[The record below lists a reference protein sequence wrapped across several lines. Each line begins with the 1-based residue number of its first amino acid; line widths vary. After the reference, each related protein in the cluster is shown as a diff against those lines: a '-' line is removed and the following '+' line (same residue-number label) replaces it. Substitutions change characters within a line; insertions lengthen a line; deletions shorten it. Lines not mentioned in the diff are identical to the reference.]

1 MRYTGRWFAQIR
13 MATLS
18 LFRRDSETARLGEEL
33 QFHLEQQVRENI
45 AAGATPEEAHKAA
58 LRSFGNPT
66 LLREQAR
73 ATWSWHWLEVS
84 ARDLRYGTRRL
95 LRSPGFACIAILVMA
110 LGIGA
115 ATSLFTMVRSVLL
128 KPLPFRDPDR
138 LVTVYEHFRGN
149 TSGDGLNLVSPAD
162 FRDWRAQT
170 HGFEDMGAWRPT
182 DFNLS
187 GEHSELP
194 EVIEGAGF
202 SFSLLTVLGVEP
214 VIGRN
219 FTAQEDEPDA
229 NHVALLT
236 WSLYQRRFGGNPSIL
251 GRQIH
256 LNSDPWTIIGVLPS
270 CCVYPDAR
278 SQIIVPWGQ
287 TYTPE
292 QFSHHDM
299 HQTHVVARMRP
310 GASAVAAV
318 KEIGA
323 LQYQL
328 HLQHASEPVA
338 EEVRWRPMIDDV
350 VQDVKKPLLVLLSAV
365 GCMLLIAC
373 LNVSNLLVARS
384 AARRKE
390 VAVRGAL
397 GGSRLALIREQM
409 TESLLICMAGGTLG
423 LLLSIAVTHWFAT
436 HWSDLPRAETVHID
450 GTVFLFSA
458 SMIVFCALFAG
469 LLPAI
474 SSTGAGV
481 LAALQESSRSIGGS
495 VARATLRRTLLVAEI
510 ALTVILLVT
519 AGLLF
524 KSFLHLRTTDLG
536 CATDHTLTMKYT
548 LPRKQYDTPAK
559 ISAFHESL
567 LERVRRVPGI
577 RAAALVSTPPGEGR
591 ENDAIFTI
599 PGHPIAAG
607 SLVQNDAMYYSID
620 PAYFS
625 AMQIPLIHGR
635 VFSEQE
641 RLDRYHYIVVNKK
654 FADQYFPGDTVI
666 GRHISMI
673 WANPL
678 PESFE
683 IIGVV
688 GDTLYEVA
696 RPVMA
701 TVYFPIFAGLPM
713 TTDSATLVVRTF
725 TDPLNF
731 AVPVQQQFAAID
743 PSLPV
748 SAVLTM
754 QQILGRSTAS
764 ANLSA
769 TLLLA
774 FAILS
779 LLLAAIGLYGVL
791 SYLVTQ
797 RITEIG
803 IRIALGA
810 QRREV
815 LRLVL
820 FDGLK
825 PVFIGLLLGISGG
838 LAAGAIIRSQLFG
851 TSPYDPLVF
860 VSMVFS
866 LLLTA
871 VIACAVPAIRASR
884 IDPMQALRAE

>member
-1 MRYTGRWFAQIR
+1 MKYTGRFFSKIH
-13 MATLS
+13 MAMLS
-18 LFRRDSETARLGEEL
+18 LFRRQSETTQLNEEI
-33 QFHLEQQVRENI
+33 QFHLDQQMKENMT
-45 AAGATPEEAHKAA
+45 AGATPEEARKAA
-58 LRSFGNPT
+58 LRAFGNPT

-73 ATWSWHWLEVS
+73 ATWSWQWLEVG
-84 ARDLRYGTRRL
+84 ARDLRYGARRL
-95 LRSPGFACIAILVMA
+95 VRSPGFACIAILVMA

-128 KPLPFRDPDR
+128 KPLPFRDPDK
-138 LVTVYEHFRGN
+138 LVNVYEHFREN
-149 TSGDGLNLVSPAD
+149 TNASGFNVVSPAD

-194 EVIEGAGF
+194 EAVEGAGF
-202 SFSLLTVLGVEP
+202 SSSLLPVLGVQP
-214 VIGRN
+214 VLGRN

-229 NHVALLT
+229 SHVVILT
-236 WSLYQRRFGGNPSIL
+236 WSLFQRRFGGNPSIL
-251 GRQIH
+251 GTQIH
-256 LNSDPWTIIGVLPS
+256 VNSEPWTIIGVLPGWF
-270 CCVYPDAR
+270 VYPDAR
-278 SQIIVPWGQ
+278 SQLIVPWGQ

-299 HQTHVVARMRP
+299 HQSYVVARLRP
-310 GASAVAAV
+310 GVSAAAAAN
-318 KEIGA
+318 EIGA
-323 LQYQL
+323 LQYRL

-338 EEVRWRPMIDDV
+338 EEIRWRPMIDDV
-350 VQDVKKPLLVLLSAV
+350 VQEVRKPLLVLLSAV

-409 TESLLICMAGGTLG
+409 TESLLICIAGGTLG
-423 LLLSIAVTHWFAT
+423 LLLSIVVTRWFAT

-458 SMIVFCALFAG
+458 GIIVFCALFAG

-474 SSTGAGV
+474 SSTGTGV

-495 VARATLRRTLLVAEI
+495 VARATLRKTLLVAEI
-510 ALTVILLVT
+510 ALTVILLVS

-536 CATDHTLTMKYT
+536 CATDHALTMKYT

-559 ISAFHESL
+559 ILAFHENL
-567 LERVRRVPGI
+567 LERVRRVPGV
-577 RAAALVSTPPGEGR
+577 RAAALVSTPPGGGR

-599 PGHPIAAG
+599 PGHPAAAG
-607 SLVQNDAMYYSID
+607 NLLQNDAMYYSID
-620 PAYFS
+620 PSYFS
-625 AMQIPLIHGR
+625 TMQIPLIRGR
-635 VFSEQE
+635 FFTEQE
-641 RLDRYHYIVVNKK
+641 RLDRYHYIVVSKK
-654 FADQYFPGDTVI
+654 FADQYFPGDSAI

-688 GDTLYEVA
+688 GNTLFDVT

-701 TVYFPIFAGLPM
+701 TVYFPIFAGLPIA
-713 TTDSATLVVRTF
+713 TDDAALVVRTS

-748 SAVLTM
+748 SDVLTM
-754 QQILGRSTAS
+754 QQILGKSTAS
-764 ANLSA
+764 ENLSA
-769 TLLLA
+769 TLLLS
-774 FAILS
+774 FATLS

-810 QRREV
+810 QRRQV
-815 LRLVL
+815 LQLVL

-838 LAAGAIIRSQLFG
+838 IAAGALIRSQLYG

-860 VSMVFS
+860 VSMVCS
-866 LLLTA
+866 LLMTA

-884 IDPMQALRAE
+884 IEPMQALRTE